1 MALSRHSLCVPAF
14 SGGNPDS
21 FTRVEAHVGPINE
34 CDMID
39 WFQFLGDNVLDVPS
53 GADVGCSDEE
63 QDVLEVNT
71 LVTATQ
77 GCSDEEQVVPE
88 QLPAPP
94 WPPFG
99 FSDEEQDVPEVNAL
113 ATAED
118 DSDCEEQCADKDT
131 SLVENNWAS
140 DASFHVNKCTPAE
153 GYHALDDK
161 PASSREHEVCSGGQ
175 HKTFVKRHCK
185 AVKQALNKWI
195 RCFPAPYV
203 CHGEKKRIADIL
215 HISFEQ
221 VTTFC
226 NNYRKRFAMVN
237 KKNVSYTTTHR
248 ISSH

>member
-1 MALSRHSLCVPAF
+1 
-14 SGGNPDS
+14 
-21 FTRVEAHVGPINE
+21 
-34 CDMID
+34 MID
-39 WFQFLGDNVLDVPS
+39 WFQFLGDNVLDVPP
-53 GADVGCSDEE
+53 GTDVGCSDEE
-63 QDVLEVNT
+63 QDVL
-71 LVTATQ
+71 
-77 GCSDEEQVVPE
+77 
-88 QLPAPP
+88 
-94 WPPFG
+94 
-99 FSDEEQDVPEVNAL
+99 EVNAL

-131 SLVENNWAS
+131 SLVENDRAS
-140 DASFHVNKCTPAE
+140 DASLGYHALDDKDKDTSLVENDRASGASL

-185 AVKQALNKWI
+185 VVKQALNKWI

-203 CHGEKKRIADIL
+203 CHEEKKRIAYIL

-237 KKNVSYTTTHR
+237 KKNMSYMTAHR
-248 ISSH
+248 ISSQQLPQALRHGQEEEEDELERVQAGQGGLDDDTPYLFSLVHSWGDSDE